1 MTGKIFVLSGPSGG
15 GKTTL
20 CNRLLKIS
28 PKLVRSVSVTTRRPR
43 QGEIEGKDYF
53 FVSRNDFGKLRRHK
67 GLLEWTEYN
76 HSFYGTPLQPLREF
90 LKKGKSVILLL
101 DGPGARKVKRRFK
114 EATTIFLLPPSFGDL
129 KKRLAGRRTE
139 KKSDL
144 AKRLRIAEKEMSHIG
159 WYDYI
164 IVNDEL
170 HRAVR
175 ALRQVVRENHW
186 GES

>member
-1 MTGKIFVLSGPSGG
+1 MLSGPSGG

-20 CNRLLKIS
+20 CNKLLKIS
-28 PKLVRSVSVTTRRPR
+28 PNLVRSVSVTTRTPR
-43 QGEIEGKDYF
+43 QDETEGKDYF
-53 FVSRNDFGKLRRHK
+53 FVSRNGFEQLRRQK

-76 HSFYGTPLQPLREF
+76 HFFYGTPLRPLREF

-101 DGPGARKVKRRFK
+101 DGPGARQVKKRFK
-114 EATTIFLLPPSFGDL
+114 EATTVFLLPPSFGDL

-139 KKSDL
+139 RKSDL
-144 AKRLRIAEKEMSHIG
+144 AKRLRIAEKEMSHMG

-170 HRAVR
+170 RR
-175 ALRQVVRENHW
+175 ALRALQQVVLGDCL
-186 GES
+186 GEGKS